1 MNRNPV
7 LNSPDDI
14 TDELINKIC
23 SNDLDSLT
31 INYEF
36 TKNVKNYENNNY
48 TEFDKERKRINPF
61 WIANNKTKIKRIE
74 FEIKFGSNVNSL
86 SCAFLDF
93 EELEYVNIIDT
104 SNITDMSGMFGRAS
118 SFNQPIGN
126 WDTSKVTNMFAMFLK
141 ASSFNQ
147 PIGNW
152 DTSKVTNMSKMF
164 CRAKAFNQPIGNWDT
179 SKVTNMSA
187 MFFEALSFNQ
197 PIGNWDI
204 SSVKDI
210 CCMFHGLDKSFVSS
224 LCNFNLEN
232 KFLATAPQPYV
243 YHFTALTN
251 LISILDTGK
260 IYSRNECND
269 KGIHHTDSASPQV
282 VNRTKITHD
291 YARFYFYTLTPTQFY
306 NENLGR
312 KRTATFSD
320 QYSDLGSPK
329 CPMTVMIQLPLI
341 NVIQQNRGK
350 IFYSDRNGQ
359 KQDASYSEI
368 GQNVVY
374 IEPLC
379 NDYYKDNKQQ
389 ELLVKDYL
397 SLDDLPSF
405 NLIFQ
410 DSNSEDLFNK
420 MYFSNPNNKNENFNR
435 IVDTTYF
442 KKDNYSVNPILN
454 PKKNS
459 LILNCDYE
467 LEYFYEILVPNRESI
482 LKGKIIEVD
491 QSPDD
496 SENKEGVILYI
507 QSDGSEIEVLL
518 NGKVEI
524 YIVYSKVEI
533 YIEFKTKVP
542 RDLLYKQ

>member
-14 TDELINKIC
+14 TDELIIKIC

-36 TKNVKNYENNNY
+36 TKNLKNYENNNY
-48 TEFDKERKRINPF
+48 TEFDEERKRINPF

-93 EELEYVNIIDT
+93 DKLEYVNIIDT
-104 SNITDMSGMFGRAS
+104 SNITDMSGMFCRAL

-126 WDTSKVTNMFAMFLK
+126 WDTSKVTNMFAMFFEAL
-141 ASSFNQ
+141 SFNQ

-164 CRAKAFNQPIGNWDT
+164 WRAKAFNQPID
-179 SKVTNMSA
+179 
-187 MFFEALSFNQ
+187 
-197 PIGNWDI
+197 NWDI

-210 CCMFHGLDKSFVSS
+210 CCMLHGLDKSFVSS

-260 IYSRNECND
+260 IYSRNKCKD
-269 KGIHHTDSASPQV
+269 IPHTDSAGSV
-282 VNRTKITHD
+282 VYKTDKAHD
-291 YARFYFYTLTPTQFY
+291 YARFYFHYKTPTQFY
-306 NENLGR
+306 NENLGT
-312 KRTATFSD
+312 KRTSD
-320 QYSDLGSPK
+320 YSAQYSELGSPK

-368 GQNVVY
+368 GQNAVY

-410 DSNSEDLFNK
+410 DSNSVDLFNK
-420 MYFSNPNNKNENFNR
+420 MYFSNPNNKNENFIR
-435 IVDTTYF
+435 FVDPKYF
-442 KKDNYSVNPILN
+442 IKENYSVKPILN
-454 PKKNS
+454 PEKNS

-467 LEYFYEILVPNRESI
+467 LEYHYIILVPHRESI
-482 LKGKIIEVD
+482 LKGKIITEKP
-491 QSPDD
+491 SSDD
-496 SENKEGVILYI
+496 SENKEGVILEI

-524 YIVYSKVEI
+524 YI
-533 YIEFKTKVP
+533 EFKTNKQKY
-542 RDLLYKQ
+542 LLYKQ

>member
-14 TDELINKIC
+14 TVELINKIC

-36 TKNVKNYENNNY
+36 TKNLKNYENNNY
-48 TEFDKERKRINPF
+48 TEFDEERKRINPF

-104 SNITDMSGMFGRAS
+104 SNITDMSGMFCRAL

-126 WDTSKVTNMFAMFLK
+126 WDTSKVTNMYGMFFE

-164 CRAKAFNQPIGNWDT
+164 WRAKAFNQPID
-179 SKVTNMSA
+179 
-187 MFFEALSFNQ
+187 
-197 PIGNWDI
+197 NWDI
-204 SSVKDI
+204 SSIKDI

-269 KGIHHTDSASPQV
+269 KGIHHTDSASRPV
-282 VNRTKITHD
+282 VNRTNITHD
-291 YARFYFYTLTPTQFY
+291 YARFYFYTRTPTQFY
-306 NENLGR
+306 NENLGT
-312 KRTATFSD
+312 KRTSD
-320 QYSDLGSPK
+320 YSVKYLEHDSPK

-368 GQNVVY
+368 GQNTVY

-379 NDYYKDNKQQ
+379 NDYDKDNKQQ

-410 DSNSEDLFNK
+410 DSNSKDLFNK
-420 MYFSNPNNKNENFNR
+420 MYFSNPNNKNENFIRFVN
-435 IVDTTYF
+435 TKYF
-442 KKDNYSVNPILN
+442 IKENYSVNPILN
-454 PKKNS
+454 PEKNS

-467 LEYFYEILVPNRESI
+467 LDYFYEILVPNRESI